1 MTRAADF
8 LNERAAR
15 CINSGMR
22 IFEVIDADAW
32 LARKKE
38 HRGET
43 ISDER
48 RELMALIYN
57 EPERDLAELDL
68 ERARLE
74 LGQISAEIM
83 KTKADAA
90 KSWAT
95 ADEKCNA

>member
-1 MTRAADF
+1 LTRPADF
-8 LNERAAR
+8 LNEPAAR

-38 HRGET
+38 RRGAT
-43 ISDER
+43 ISAER

-57 EPERDLAELDL
+57 DAERDLAELDL

-74 LGQISAEIM
+74 LGQISADIM

-90 KSWAT
+90 KSWA
-95 ADEKCNA
+95 AAEEKRNA